1 MIKSLG
7 LVVLEPRNVPSNIM
21 KPPYINDVNAQIPSS
36 AVPEIK
42 SSTQIECMRAS
53 CSLARRALKYAKE
66 LVKVNIDLSGI
77 GINILS

>member
-7 LVVLEPRNVPSNIM
+7 HVVLEPRNVPSNIM

-42 SSTQIECMRAS
+42 SSTQIEYMRAS